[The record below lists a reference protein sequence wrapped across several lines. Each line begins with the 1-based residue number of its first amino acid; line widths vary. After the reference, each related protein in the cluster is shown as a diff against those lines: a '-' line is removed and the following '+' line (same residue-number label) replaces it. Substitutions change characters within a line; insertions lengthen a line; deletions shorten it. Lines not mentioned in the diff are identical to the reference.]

1 MEHNYIFNYVYYLG
15 HFLALA
21 NLYLVKIVYSING
34 CILIEITYFR
44 CLYISCWSRMM
55 SIDENFLTTI
65 CMQINFIIAMLQFL
79 INFQCEEHLVNYSY
93 QASRNLFGLTGP
105 LGDIYPTFRFW

>member
-65 CMQINFIIAMLQFL
+65 CMHINFIIAMVQFL

-105 LGDIYPTFRFW
+105 LGDIYPTFKFW